1 MDLRKPSERE
11 SMLTVE
17 TYIGVDVIY
26 VGTLIL
32 ELQFSVQI
40 VLNSTLLI
48 PTFKVI
54 QFRFRF

>member
-1 MDLRKPSERE
+1 
-11 SMLTVE
+11 MLTVG

-32 ELQFSVQI
+32 ELPISVQI